1 MFFRYSFSSVI
12 ISTLIA
18 TRIITQA
25 HMIRFTQR
33 LEHGMEKLRRKVKLY
48 YEYFYNSA

>member
-1 MFFRYSFSSVI
+1 MFFFRYSFSNVI
-12 ISTLIA
+12 ISMLIA
-18 TRIITQA
+18 IITQA

-33 LEHGMEKLRRKVKLY
+33 LEHGMEKLQRKIKLY